1 MQHSDTQ
8 EQAKKT
14 NRNSTLTTFSL
25 PETIMSSPDLGPE
38 SLSHITIS
46 RETPIILHKPNS
58 HQQASTLKP
67 WVPKVLMALLVVL
80 ILALAL
86 AIVLIVMA
94 SLGYL
99 GKSKVEAVQMLQ
111 PTVTATIQPSVKAQI
126 TGASGGIHA
135 VVRESGGGRVVK
147 RVGII
152 VCEVVLAWSLVYLF
166 GKFENRESG
175 GEERWSV
182 ERRDWSRTKG

>member
-1 MQHSDTQ
+1 MQHPDTQ

-25 PETIMSSPDLGPE
+25 PETIMSSLDLGPE

-46 RETPIILHKPNS
+46 RETPIILHNPNS
-58 HQQASTLKP
+58 HQQATTLKT
-67 WVPKVLMALLVVL
+67 WVPKVLIALLVVL

-86 AIVLIVMA
+86 AIVLVVMA

-99 GKSKVEAVQMLQ
+99 GKSKVEAVEMVQ
-111 PTVTATIQPSVKAQI
+111 PTVTTTIQASVMAQI
-126 TGASGGIHA
+126 TGASGGIHEM
-135 VVRESGGGRVVK
+135 VRESGGGRVVQ

-152 VCEVVLAWSLVYLF
+152 ACEMALAWSLVYLF
-166 GKFENRESG
+166 GKFEDRESG
-175 GEERWSV
+175 KEEGWSV
-182 ERRDWSRTKG
+182 ERRDGSRIKE

>member
-1 MQHSDTQ
+1 MQHPDTQ

-14 NRNSTLTTFSL
+14 NRNSALTTFSL

-38 SLSHITIS
+38 SLTDITIS
-46 RETPIILHKPNS
+46 RETPIILHNPNS
-58 HQQASTLKP
+58 HQQATTLKT
-67 WVPKVLMALLVVL
+67 WVPKVLIALLIVL

-86 AIVLIVMA
+86 AIVLVVMA

-99 GKSKVEAVQMLQ
+99 GKSKVEAVEMVQ
-111 PTVTATIQPSVKAQI
+111 PTVTTTIQASVMSQV
-126 TGASGGIHA
+126 TGASGGIHEM
-135 VVRESGGGRVVK
+135 VRESGGGRVVQ

-152 VCEVVLAWSLVYLF
+152 VCEVALAWSLVYLF

-175 GEERWSV
+175 KEEGWSV
-182 ERRDWSRTKG
+182 ERRDGSRIKE